1 MHDDRT
7 KYNKGYGKLVLSLE
21 PSSEDVMGLNEEQLG
36 SDLDY
41 LDVVIERTPFEQ
53 FALPLAQLLHRIG
66 W

>member
-1 MHDDRT
+1 M
-7 KYNKGYGKLVLSLE
+7 E
-21 PSSEDVMGLNEEQLG
+21 LNGEQLA
-36 SDLDY
+36 SDLDH